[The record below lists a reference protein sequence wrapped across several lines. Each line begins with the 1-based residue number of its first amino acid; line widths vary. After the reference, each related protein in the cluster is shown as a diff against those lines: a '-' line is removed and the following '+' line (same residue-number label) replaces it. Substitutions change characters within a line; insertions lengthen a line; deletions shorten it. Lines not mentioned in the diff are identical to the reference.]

1 MVLRGGLSVIKII
14 KKNNWFEVHWC
25 VERCGTYCNSG
36 KFDSLDEAEQFVVE
50 LHKFIDK
57 GE

>member
-1 MVLRGGLSVIKII
+1 MIKII